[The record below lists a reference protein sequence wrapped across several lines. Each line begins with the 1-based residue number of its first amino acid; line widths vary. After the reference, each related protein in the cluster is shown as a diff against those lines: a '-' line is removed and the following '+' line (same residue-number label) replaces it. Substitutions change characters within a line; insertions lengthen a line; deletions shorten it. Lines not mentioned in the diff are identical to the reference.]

1 MKKNVLITG
10 AGGFIGSSLCIS
22 LQKQFNIY
30 GIDNFKHSVKSNLKD
45 LDPKKSKIIDKDI
58 LKLNLSD
65 LPKKIDIII
74 HLAAISSL
82 PECQND
88 PSYAYKVNVIGTI
101 KILELARN
109 FKIKKF
115 IFSSTSAVYE
125 NNLQNIF
132 QEKFQTD
139 PDLIYSMTKKNCE
152 TILKSYSKNY
162 GIPITILR
170 FFNSYGP
177 RMDNRRISPPL
188 ISYIIKEISKNK
200 IPILHS
206 SGNQKRDYIYIDDI
220 ISLIMKIIKKNKKN
234 NFEVLNVSSKKTIS
248 VKLIYNIIS
257 SKLNFNKKPKYKV
270 PTKFW
275 FKYDNLNKGYFIFNK
290 NRVKKEVNKYSLG
303 DNSLVLKKY
312 NWKPTT
318 DIFEG
323 INKTINFYKKNF

>member
-1 MKKNVLITG
+1 
-10 AGGFIGSSLCIS
+10 
-22 LQKQFNIY
+22 
-30 GIDNFKHSVKSNLKD
+30 
-45 LDPKKSKIIDKDI
+45 
-58 LKLNLSD
+58 
-65 LPKKIDIII
+65 
-74 HLAAISSL
+74 
-82 PECQND
+82 
-88 PSYAYKVNVIGTI
+88 
-101 KILELARN
+101 
-109 FKIKKF
+109 
-115 IFSSTSAVYE
+115 
-125 NNLQNIF
+125 
-132 QEKFQTD
+132 
-139 PDLIYSMTKKNCE
+139 
-152 TILKSYSKNY
+152 
-162 GIPITILR
+162 
-170 FFNSYGP
+170 
-177 RMDNRRISPPL
+177 MDNRRISPPL

-220 ISLIMKIIKKNKKN
+220 ISLIIKIIKKNKKI

-257 SKLNFNKKPKYKV
+257 SQLNYNKKPKYKV